1 MIDGHQAIDF
11 MYQNYKVIN
20 IIKSIGEQFCP
31 VSIIAFY
38 STTLGHPP
46 PPFLRPF
53 HSEQCNIH
61 FKLPWQAIFAP
72 KMHINDRLNKT
83 SFKKNLTAN
92 ASEWNWLDFINA
104 ILLHTNPNLDM
115 SRSYNKCKQCKRALI
130 LCCFALCAANTF
142 HYSL

>member
-1 MIDGHQAIDF
+1 MAIRPL
-11 MYQNYKVIN
+11 ILC
-20 IIKSIGEQFCP
+20 IKITKSSISLNRLASSFVLFQLLHF
-31 VSIIAFY
+31 
-38 STTLGHPP
+38 TLPPSGTP